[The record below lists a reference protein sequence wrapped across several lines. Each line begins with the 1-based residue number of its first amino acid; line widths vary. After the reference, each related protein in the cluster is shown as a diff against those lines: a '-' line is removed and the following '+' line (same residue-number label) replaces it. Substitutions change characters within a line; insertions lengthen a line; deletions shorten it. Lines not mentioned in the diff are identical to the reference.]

1 MQKLIYNLVGLFF
14 LLAAIGNI
22 QAQVG
27 VNTTTPAATLD
38 VIGNT
43 DKSKALDGIIAPRV
57 KGSELASYTYTALQ
71 KGALVYVTEAAPV
84 LSGQVV
90 HITTPNTYYYFDG
103 SVWEPLYGSLYD
115 VTRRGNFAPRYISFT
130 EAPSQSKVQQMLP

>member
-1 MQKLIYNLVGLFF
+1 MQKLIYNLAGLFF
-14 LLAAIGNI
+14 LLLATGNI
-22 QAQVG
+22 QGQVG
-27 VNTTTPAATLD
+27 VNTTSPAATLD

-90 HITTPNTYYYFDG
+90 HIKSPNTYYYFDG
-103 SVWEPLYGSLYD
+103 SVWEPLYGSL
-115 VTRRGNFAPRYISFT
+115 
-130 EAPSQSKVQQMLP
+130 